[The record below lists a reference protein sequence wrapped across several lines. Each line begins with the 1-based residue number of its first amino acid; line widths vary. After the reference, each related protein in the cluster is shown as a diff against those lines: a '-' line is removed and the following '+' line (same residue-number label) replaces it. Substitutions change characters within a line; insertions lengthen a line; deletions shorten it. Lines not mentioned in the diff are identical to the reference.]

1 MRTIAIVNQKGGCG
15 KTTTA
20 INLAAICAR
29 RGLRTLVVD
38 MDPQSHCAAGLGVPE
53 DAVERSIGDAL
64 LSDLSRAVNR
74 ANLVWE
80 VARHLDLIPSTMSL
94 AGLEAPGGGLHGLED
109 RDRRL
114 AMLLRH
120 LSPHYDRCLID
131 CPPTIGLLTYN
142 ALRAAGEAIIPVETG
157 FFALRGARKQW
168 ETIRNLVDHVSH
180 PIAVYVLPTLYNPDE
195 RLAQDVLGSIRRQFA
210 GRVIP
215 VVIREHTEIREAAGM
230 GQPVAEYAPQ
240 SQATKDFEA
249 LATWLEEH
257 PADPPEPQI
266 EITRSI
272 SMPYLREG
280 DTPER
285 VATSVGAAA
294 AALGDMA
301 MVSGGGSGSGGGTGG
316 SGGGGSTSSPL
327 VVENSR
333 AAEMARRVRQMMQSR
348 SREESGAAP
357 VVPGSPE
364 SPSSPPGDLTPLGPR
379 GRKSTLIEAKDVP
392 PAIGM
397 TPVNIARLFGVR
409 QTAQGVLFIQ
419 PGTPG
424 MVITVAG
431 EFNGWSPTAS
441 TLRYN
446 REAGVHELILP
457 LPPGRY
463 EYRLVIDGRWQADP
477 YNPNRRRNQFGED
490 NNFFE
495 VT

>member
-53 DAVERSIGDAL
+53 DAIERSIGDAL
-64 LSDLSRAVNR
+64 LSDLSRSVNR

-80 VARHLDLIPSTMSL
+80 VGRHLDLIPSTMSL

-120 LSPHYDRCLID
+120 LAPHYDRCLID

-195 RLAQDVLGSIRRQFA
+195 RLAQDVLGSIRKQFA

-240 SQATKDFEA
+240 SQAAKDFEA

-266 EITRSI
+266 EITRSV

-285 VATSVGAAA
+285 VAVPMGAAVGGA
-294 AALGDMA
+294 AM
-301 MVSGGGSGSGGGTGG
+301 GGSANEGGVTVARSGSGVEGATQG
-316 SGGGGSTSSPL
+316 P
-327 VVENSR
+327 VAENSR
-333 AAEMARRVRQMMQSR
+333 AAEMARRVRQMVQSR
-348 SREESGAAP
+348 SRDESSAP
-357 VVPGSPE
+357 PVLPGSPDP
-364 SPSSPPGDLTPLGPR
+364 PSSPPGDLTPLGPR
-379 GRKSTLIEAKDVP
+379 GRKGTLIEAKDVP
-392 PAIGM
+392 PTIAM
-397 TPVNIARLFGVR
+397 MPANIARLFGVR

-431 EFNGWSPTAS
+431 EFNGWSATAS

-490 NNFFE
+490 NNYFE